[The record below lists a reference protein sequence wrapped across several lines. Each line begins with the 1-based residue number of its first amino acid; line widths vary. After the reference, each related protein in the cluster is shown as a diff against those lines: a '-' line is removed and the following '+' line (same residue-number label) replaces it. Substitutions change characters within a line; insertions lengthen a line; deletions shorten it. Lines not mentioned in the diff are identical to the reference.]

1 MSESRQLSGLLSGTV
16 EATKGGMMT
25 AFTTVSSP
33 LGDLLLVGE
42 ETADGIVLTFLSMP
56 GRRTAPAVGPDARLD
71 AQPFAE
77 IIRQLAAYFAGEL
90 TEFDIRFAARGTD
103 FQQRVW
109 QALDEIPYGTTT
121 TYGALAERLGLPR
134 DRIQALGAA
143 IGSNPL
149 LLVRPCH
156 RVIGADGSMRGYAGG
171 VERKVRL
178 LVHEGALQPALF

>member
-1 MSESRQLSGLLSGTV
+1 
-16 EATKGGMMT
+16 MT
-25 AFTTVSSP
+25 AYTTTTSP

-42 ETADGIVLTFLSMP
+42 ETADGITLTSLSMP
-56 GRRTAPAVGPDARLD
+56 GQRNAPVIRPGWRRDAE
-71 AQPFAE
+71 PFAE
-77 IIRQLAAYFAGEL
+77 IVRQVDAYFAGEL
-90 TEFDIRFAARGTD
+90 TRFDIRFTGSGTG

-109 QALDEIPYGTTT
+109 RALEEIPYGATT
-121 TYGALAERLGLPR
+121 TYGVLAQQLGLPR

-143 IGSNPL
+143 IAANPL

-178 LVHEGALQPALF
+178 LTHEGALQPTLLPS